1 MWQCLPLFRDAEA
14 VRRYD
19 FADNRRR
26 QMQMSLL
33 NNEWP
38 VDGEG
43 GDCQLLSRMCVPLA
57 RGS

>member
-33 NNEWP
+33 NEWP
-38 VDGEG
+38 VVDGEG
-43 GDCQLLSRMCVPLA
+43 DCQFLSRMCVPLA